1 MEEKRHRRTEADERI
16 INQSVKLN
24 LEYPSMGDADN
35 TVHPVRAEKSIRG
48 STK

>member
-16 INQSVKLN
+16 INQPVKQN
-24 LEYPSMGDADN
+24 FEYQLMRDADN